1 MRTIDLNERRKARG
15 DVQVT
20 AGDGQVFTLPS
31 HYPLDAVTASLKLTL
46 AREDPIGALAS
57 IDVIYA
63 ALFGK
68 DADKARKA
76 IALSE
81 VNEIIEEAYGITPGE
96 LPASSAS

>member
-15 DVQVT
+15 DIQVT

-31 HYPLDAVTASLKLTL
+31 HYPVEAVMASLKLTL
-46 AREDPIGALAS
+46 AREDPAGALAG
-57 IDVIYA
+57 IYELYA

-68 DADKARKA
+68 DADNARKA

-81 VNEIIEEAYGITPGE
+81 VNTIIEEAYGITPGE
-96 LPASSAS
+96 VPASPAS